1 MKDDFM
7 RCMIFGVNNSH
18 MKGYVEF
25 LNKQSKVDKILIVG
39 LSSEKEQIEAIAKRY
54 GSKFEVIDLEAIKA
68 MPNHAETMT
77 HAIISTKLEA
87 SQKYIDFCIE
97 NHISMLCDRPFSLSF
112 NRRTEDDVDAPQYLK
127 NWEESPVSLFE
138 ILKPQNY
145 EKKGS
150 VSTFFLN
157 YSEQAKIK
165 ILNHFF
171 FYEDVEA
178 QSLPSQDAKDI
189 IRGFYNATTKGLEHT
204 DFRFAVE
211 IIIEHQGKYL
221 ICKRRQDLKVAP
233 EIWNVPGGKV
243 KFNES
248 MLEAVIRETKEET
261 NLDLTDI
268 ECIGYQFFN
277 QSHQRLVYTYY
288 ARINDISNMQVDFNE
303 FEDFTW
309 VNEKDLAQY
318 PTLNSHIV
326 THIQSLQ

>member
-1 MKDDFM
+1 
-7 RCMIFGVNNSH
+7 MIFGVNSSH
-18 MKGYVEF
+18 IKDYVEF
-25 LNKQSKVDKILIVG
+25 LNKQSQVDKIPIAG
-39 LSSEKEQIEAIAKRY
+39 LSSGKEQIEAIAKRY
-54 GSKFEVIDLEAIKA
+54 GPKFEVIDLEAVKA
-68 MPNHAETMT
+68 MPNHAEKMT
-77 HAIISTKLEA
+77 HAIISTKLEG

-97 NHISMLCDRPFSLSF
+97 HHISMLCDCPFSLSF
-112 NRRTEDDVDAPQYLK
+112 NKRAEDDVNTPQYLK
-127 NWEESPVSLFE
+127 KWKESPVSLFE
-138 ILKPQNY
+138 ILKPQNL

-150 VSTFFLN
+150 ESTFFLD

-165 ILNHFF
+165 ILSHFF
-171 FYEDVEA
+171 FNEDVET
-178 QSLPSQDAKDI
+178 QSLPSQDAKNI

-233 EIWNVPGGKV
+233 GIWNVPGGKV

-248 MLEAVIRETKEET
+248 MLEAIIREAKEET
-261 NLDLTDI
+261 NLHLSDI

-288 ARINDISNMQVDFNE
+288 ARINDISNVQVDFNE

-309 VNEKDLAQY
+309 VSEKDLAQY

-326 THIQSLQ
+326 NHIQSL